1 MKRRLTVPFTVL
13 LIILHFSSC
22 KDLFQNEFGNHGS
35 ISQFVRLDSLLKS
48 NIVKLRG
55 RKMTKKVFLDGKQE
69 TMNFIADS
77 ALLAGDFE
85 LFADIDISKPT
96 FYGEYDIDRNDLR
109 ETYKR
114 KGKKGPQWVVLRR
127 GASLKPMLIEAN
139 YLETNLL
146 YNSRRKYKLILDQH
160 TNEVIEY
167 QFSGYQKLVF
177 KDTVFFGVTGKFLK
191 F

>member
-1 MKRRLTVPFTVL
+1 MRRRLTVSFTAI
-13 LIILHFSSC
+13 LITMHFSSC
-22 KDLFQNEFGNHGS
+22 KDLFQNEFSNNGS
-35 ISQFVRLDSLLKS
+35 ISQFVKLDSLLKS
-48 NIVKLRG
+48 NAVKLKG
-55 RKMTKKVFLDGKQE
+55 RKMAKVVLLDGEQE

-96 FYGEYDIDRNDLR
+96 FFGEYDIDKSNRS

-114 KGKKGPQWVVLRR
+114 KGKKGPQWVVLKR
-127 GASLKPMLIEAN
+127 GNSSKPTQIEAE

-146 YNSRRKYKLILDQH
+146 FDSRRDYKLILDQT
-160 TNEVIEY
+160 TNEITEY

-177 KDTVFFGVTGKFLK
+177 KDTVFFSVTGKFL
-191 F
+191 